1 MTIQERLDADEAR
14 VYLMFLRAHASI
26 MRELER
32 TLQSAVGISVTWAD
46 ALTQLALADGKR
58 MTHTRLSQRLLLAGG
73 GGITRMVDR
82 MAKAGL
88 VTRRASRKD
97 RRTSYVVLT
106 EEGERVYQKATEV
119 GINVVQDR
127 FTSYMR
133 AEETPVLREF
143 FARVLGE
150 DESPETGR
158 S

>member
-1 MTIQERLDADEAR
+1 MTIEEQLSTDEAR

-32 TLQSAVGISVTWAD
+32 TLQSTVGISVTWAD
-46 ALTQLALADGKR
+46 AITQLALADGKR
-58 MTHTRLSQRLLLAGG
+58 MTHTRLSQRLLVGGG
-73 GGITRMVDR
+73 GGITRLVDR

-106 EEGERVYQKATEV
+106 EEGERVYKKATEV
-119 GINVVQDR
+119 GIVVVQDR

-133 AEETPVLREF
+133 AEETPVLRGF

-150 DESPETGR
+150 DNGTQRMNS
-158 S
+158 